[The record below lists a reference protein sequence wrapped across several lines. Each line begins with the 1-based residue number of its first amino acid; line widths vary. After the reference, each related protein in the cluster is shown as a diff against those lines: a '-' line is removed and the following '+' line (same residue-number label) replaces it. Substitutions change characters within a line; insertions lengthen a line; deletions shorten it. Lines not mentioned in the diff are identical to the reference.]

1 MALEQYTI
9 ILASDI
15 GNVAED
21 TTGGSLF
28 SRVNKVRQNHAEV
41 ALQAGNKTAYNALN
55 PHYNTNVV
63 TEGNTITPDLFEAM
77 KTIMTHLYN
86 NSPYITTDYGTGI
99 ITPAVGTPINLSSLD
114 VLSTAV
120 ENVEAVVAQ
129 NTAWYSSGYYA
140 SNYGYRGSYRSGN
153 YSYDGGY
160 NSGNYSYDGSSYNSG
175 NYGYNGSYRGSYN
188 GSYNGSRFC
197 GTYSSGDSGY
207 CRSAGFR

>member
-41 ALQAGNKTAYNALN
+41 ALQAGNTTAYNALN

-63 TEGNTITPDLFEAM
+63 TEGNTITPDLFAAM

-99 ITPAVGTPINLSSLD
+99 ITPAVGTPINLTSLD
-114 VLSTAV
+114 VLRTAV
-120 ENVEAVVAQ
+120 TNVEGVVAQ

-140 SNYGYRGSYRSGN
+140 SNYGYRGSY
-153 YSYDGGY
+153 D
-160 NSGNYSYDGSSYNSG
+160 SGNYSYDGSSYNGS
-175 NYGYNGSYRGSYN
+175 GYNGSGHRSSYN
-188 GSYNGSRFC
+188 GSHRGSYHSSRFC
-197 GTYSSGDSGY
+197 GSYNSTDRGY
-207 CRSAGFR
+207 CRTVNYR

>member
-28 SRVNKVRQNHAEV
+28 SRVNKVRQNHADV
-41 ALQAGNKTAYNALN
+41 ALQAGNNTAYNALN

-63 TEGNTITPDLFEAM
+63 TKGNTITPDLFEAM
-77 KTIMTHLYN
+77 KTIMTHLYT

-99 ITPAVGTPINLSSLD
+99 ITPTVGTPINLSSLD
-114 VLSTAV
+114 VLSNAV
-120 ENVEAVVAQ
+120 ANVEAVVAQ

-140 SNYGYRGSYRSGN
+140 SNYGYRGSY
-153 YSYDGGY
+153 D
-160 NSGNYSYDGSSYNSG
+160 SGNYSYDGSSYNGS
-175 NYGYNGSYRGSYN
+175 GYNGSGYN

-197 GTYSSGDSGY
+197 GSYSSSRPGS
-207 CRSAGFR
+207 CRGAGFR

>member
-28 SRVNKVRQNHAEV
+28 SRVNKVRQNHAAV
-41 ALQAGNKTAYNALN
+41 ALQAGNTTAYNALN

-86 NSPYITTDYGTGI
+86 NSPYINTDYGTGI
-99 ITPAVGTPINLSSLD
+99 ITPAVGTPINLTSLD
-114 VLSTAV
+114 VLRTAV
-120 ENVEAVVAQ
+120 TNVEGVVAQ

-140 SNYGYRGSYRSGN
+140 SNYGYRGSY
-153 YSYDGGY
+153 D
-160 NSGNYSYDGSSYNSG
+160 SGNYSYDGSSYNGS
-175 NYGYNGSYRGSYN
+175 GYNGSGYN

-197 GTYSSGDSGY
+197 GTYSSGVRGY
-207 CRSAGFR
+207 CRGAGFR

>member
-28 SRVNKVRQNHAEV
+28 SRVNKVRQNHAAV
-41 ALQAGNKTAYNALN
+41 ALQAGNTTAYNALN

-99 ITPAVGTPINLSSLD
+99 ITPAVGTPINLTSLD
-114 VLSTAV
+114 VLRTAV
-120 ENVEAVVAQ
+120 TNVEGVVAQ

-140 SNYGYRGSYRSGN
+140 SNYGYRGSYDSGN
-153 YSYDGGY
+153 YSYDGTSY
-160 NSGNYSYDGSSYNSG
+160 DSGNYSYDGSSYNGS
-175 NYGYNGSYRGSYN
+175 GYNGSGYN

-197 GTYSSGDSGY
+197 GTYSSGDRGY
-207 CRSAGFR
+207 CRGAGFR

>member
-28 SRVNKVRQNHAEV
+28 SRVNKVRQNHAAV
-41 ALQAGNKTAYNALN
+41 ALQAGNTTAYNALN

-99 ITPAVGTPINLSSLD
+99 ITPAVGTPINLTSLD
-114 VLSTAV
+114 VLGTAV
-120 ENVEAVVAQ
+120 TNVEGVVAQ

-140 SNYGYRGSYRSGN
+140 SNYGYRGSYDGS
-153 YSYDGGY
+153 SYD
-160 NSGNYSYDGSSYNSG
+160 SGNYSYDGSSYNGS
-175 NYGYNGSYRGSYN
+175 GYNGSGHN
-188 GSYNGSRFC
+188 GSYHSYRFC
-197 GTYSSGDSGY
+197 GTYRSTDRGY

>member
-28 SRVNKVRQNHAEV
+28 SRVNKVRQNHAAV
-41 ALQAGNKTAYNALN
+41 ALQAGNTTAYNALN

-86 NSPYITTDYGTGI
+86 NSPYINTDYGTGI
-99 ITPAVGTPINLSSLD
+99 ITPAVGTPINLTSLD
-114 VLSTAV
+114 VLRTAV
-120 ENVEAVVAQ
+120 TNVEGVVAQ

-140 SNYGYRGSYRSGN
+140 SNYGYRGSYDGS
-153 YSYDGGY
+153 SYD
-160 NSGNYSYDGSSYNSG
+160 SGNYSYDGSSYNGSG
-175 NYGYNGSYRGSYN
+175 YN

-197 GTYSSGDSGY
+197 GSYDSSRPGS
-207 CRSAGFR
+207 CRGAGFR

>member
-28 SRVNKVRQNHAEV
+28 SRVNKVRQHHAEV
-41 ALQAGNKTAYNALN
+41 ALQAGNTTAYNALN

-86 NSPYITTDYGTGI
+86 NSPYITTNYGTGI
-99 ITPAVGTPINLSSLD
+99 ITPAVGTPINLTSLD
-114 VLSTAV
+114 VLRTAV
-120 ENVEAVVAQ
+120 TNVEGVVAQ

-140 SNYGYRGSYRSGN
+140 SNYGYRGSY
-153 YSYDGGY
+153 D
-160 NSGNYSYDGSSYNSG
+160 SGNYSYDGSSYNGS
-175 NYGYNGSYRGSYN
+175 GYNGSGYN

-197 GTYSSGDSGY
+197 GTYSSGDRGY
-207 CRSAGFR
+207 CRGAGFR

>member
-28 SRVNKVRQNHAEV
+28 SRVNKVRQNHADV
-41 ALQAGNKTAYNALN
+41 ALQAGNTTAYNALN

-99 ITPAVGTPINLSSLD
+99 ITPAVGTPINLTSLD
-114 VLSTAV
+114 VLRTAV
-120 ENVEAVVAQ
+120 TNVEGVVAQ

-140 SNYGYRGSYRSGN
+140 SNYGYRGSY
-153 YSYDGGY
+153 D
-160 NSGNYSYDGSSYNSG
+160 SGNYSYDGSSYNGS
-175 NYGYNGSYRGSYN
+175 GYNGSGHH

>member
-15 GNVAED
+15 GNIAED

-28 SRVNKVRQNHAEV
+28 SRVNKVRQNHAAV
-41 ALQAGNKTAYNALN
+41 ALQAGNTTAYNALN

-86 NSPYITTDYGTGI
+86 NSPYINTDYGTGI
-99 ITPAVGTPINLSSLD
+99 ITPAVGTPINLASLD
-114 VLSTAV
+114 ILGTAV
-120 ENVEAVVAQ
+120 ENVESVVAK

-140 SNYGYRGSYRSGN
+140 SNYGYRGSYDGSSYDSGN
-153 YSYDGGY
+153 YSY
-160 NSGNYSYDGSSYNSG
+160 NGSSYNGS
-175 NYGYNGSYRGSYN
+175 GYNGSGHRGSYN
-188 GSYNGSRFC
+188 SSRFC
-197 GTYSSGDSGY
+197 GTYDSSDRGY

>member
-28 SRVNKVRQNHAEV
+28 SRVNKVRQNHAAV
-41 ALQAGNKTAYNALN
+41 ALQAGNTNAYNALN

-77 KTIMTHLYN
+77 KTIMTHLYT

-99 ITPAVGTPINLSSLD
+99 ITPTVGTPINLSSLD

-120 ENVEAVVAQ
+120 ENAEAVVAK

-140 SNYGYRGSYRSGN
+140 SNYGYRGSY
-153 YSYDGGY
+153 D
-160 NSGNYSYDGSSYNSG
+160 SGNYSYDGSSYNGS
-175 NYGYNGSYRGSYN
+175 GYNGSGYN

-197 GTYSSGDSGY
+197 GSYSSSRPGS
-207 CRSAGFR
+207 CRGAGFR

>member
-15 GNVAED
+15 GNIAED
-21 TTGGSLF
+21 TTGGRLF
-28 SRVNKVRQNHAEV
+28 SRVNKVRQNHAAV
-41 ALQAGNKTAYNALN
+41 ALQAGNTTAYNALN

-86 NSPYITTDYGTGI
+86 NSPYINTNYGTGI
-99 ITPAVGTPINLSSLD
+99 ITPAVGTPINLASLD
-114 VLSTAV
+114 ILSTAV
-120 ENVEAVVAQ
+120 ENVEGVVAQ

-140 SNYGYRGSYRSGN
+140 SNYGYRGSYDGSSYDSGN
-153 YSYDGGY
+153 YSH
-160 NSGNYSYDGSSYNSG
+160 NGSSYNGS
-175 NYGYNGSYRGSYN
+175 GYNGSGYN
-188 GSYNGSRFC
+188 GSFNGSRFC
-197 GTYSSGDSGY
+197 GTYDSGDRGY